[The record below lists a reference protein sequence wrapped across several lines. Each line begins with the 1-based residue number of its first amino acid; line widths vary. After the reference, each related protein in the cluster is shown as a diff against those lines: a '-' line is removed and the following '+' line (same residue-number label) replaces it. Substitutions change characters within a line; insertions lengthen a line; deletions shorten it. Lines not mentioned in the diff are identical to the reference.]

1 MTQKP
6 DSKWDEMN
14 EKASPKHILY
24 AIFAVVLVAAA
35 GIWYAG
41 LPG

>member
-1 MTQKP
+1 MANKP
-6 DSKWDEMN
+6 DSKWEEMN
-14 EKASPKHILY
+14 ENASPKHILY
-24 AIFAVVLVAAA
+24 TIFAVVVLAAA